1 MPAIAKKIDPAALH
15 AAAHDAGMAAAAA
28 HTPVAMIV
36 GQADG
41 LSDRFAPGA
50 KLYHVPGGVCG
61 FAWVNVKPATQPF
74 AKWAKKAGLAR
85 PSYYGGYD
93 ISVREFGQ
101 SMTTKEA
108 YAHAYAK
115 VLRDNGVKAYPN
127 SRMD

>member
-28 HTPVAMIV
+28 HTPVAMVV

-41 LSDRFAPGA
+41 MSDRFAPGA

-61 FAWVNVKPATQPF
+61 FAWVNVRPANCAF
-74 AKWAKKAGLAR
+74 AKWAKERKMGHAG
-85 PSYYGGYD
+85 YHGGFD
-93 ISVREFGQ
+93 VWIREFGQ

-108 YAHAYAK
+108 YANAYAA
-115 VLRDNGVKAYPN
+115 VLRDNGIKAYAN